1 MDQPATDIA
10 RRLAARAE
18 AVCRHYLSSGRR
30 EGRYW
35 MVGDM
40 RNTPGRSLYVRLVDM
55 EKGPAGKWTDA
66 ATGEHGDLLD
76 IIAATQGTRGFA
88 ETLEEARRF
97 LALPPEDNP
106 PHPVRERPRA
116 GRLDAHRSIARML
129 GGTRSLANSIAA
141 DYLRGRG
148 ITCFSGC
155 DALRFHPRLSYR
167 PGPDDVPHTHRH
179 WPALVA
185 KVTDSDGQLT
195 GIHRTW
201 IDPATRMKAP
211 LASPRRSLG
220 AIAGHAVRFGR
231 TRDVM
236 IAGEGIETI
245 LSLRDLMPDMPMAAA
260 TSSSH
265 LAAFFPPSGLKR
277 LYVALD
283 RDEAGEQAARK
294 LRDRAHKDGI
304 GTNILTP
311 MLGDFNEDLVQLG
324 KDQLA
329 RTIADQLCIADQD
342 RFLPSSCS

>member
-35 MVGDM
+35 LVGDV

-55 EKGPAGKWTDA
+55 EKGSAGKWTDA

-106 PHPVRERPRA
+106 PHPVSKRPRA

-129 GGTRSLANSIAA
+129 GGTRSLTGSIAA
-141 DYLRGRG
+141 DYLNERG

-167 PGPDDVPHTHRH
+167 PGPDDVSRTHRH

-185 KVTDSDGQLT
+185 KVSDSDGQLT

-220 AIAGHAVRFGR
+220 AIAGHAVRFGS

-236 IAGEGIETI
+236 IAGEGIETM
-245 LSLRDLMPDMPMAAA
+245 LSLRQILPDMPMAAA
-260 TSSSH
+260 TSAAH
-265 LAAFFPPSGLKR
+265 LGAFIPPPGLQR
-277 LYVALD
+277 LYIALD
-283 RDEAGEQAARK
+283 SDEAGEIAASR
-294 LRDRAHKDGI
+294 LHDRAHELGI
-304 GTNILTP
+304 ETVILTP
-311 MLGDFNEDLVQLG
+311 MLGDFNDDLMQLG
-324 KDQLA
+324 REQFTRQL
-329 RTIADQLCIADQD
+329 ADQLHARDRE